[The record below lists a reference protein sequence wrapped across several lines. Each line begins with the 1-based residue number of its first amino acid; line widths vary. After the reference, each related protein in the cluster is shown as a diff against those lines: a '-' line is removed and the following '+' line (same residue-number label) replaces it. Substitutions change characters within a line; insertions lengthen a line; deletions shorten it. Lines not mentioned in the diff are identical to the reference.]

1 MTGITI
7 ALRDGIMSI
16 VTQASP
22 ATRGNGWHSAAEVL
36 SVAAVPAVE
45 WQSFLER
52 FGRRHRGWLATV
64 HGVERGMP
72 VTRAVSVPIESVTLE
87 RHGHDDIVRVTF
99 INRGSLCAPRPRAIR
114 VQLTDE
120 GAESALEVESAD
132 GAFIR
137 LAFRATALPD
147 QLDGLVP
154 GELNTTPH

>member
-1 MTGITI
+1 
-7 ALRDGIMSI
+7 MSI
-16 VTQASP
+16 ATQASR
-22 ATRGNGWHSAAEVL
+22 ATRGDGWHSVEEAL
-36 SVAAVPAVE
+36 SVSVIPAVE

-87 RHGHDDIVRVTF
+87 RREGDDIVRVTF
-99 INRGSLCAPRPRAIR
+99 VNRGSLCAPRPRAIR

-120 GAESALEVESAD
+120 GAEWALEVDTAD
-132 GAFIR
+132 DAFIR

-154 GELNTTPH
+154 GELNATAH